1 MANGK
6 TLVGVG
12 VGPGDPQLLT
22 LAAIQAIRDA
32 DVVFGPTTDTTQAG
46 RAELIAKAIL
56 PEIAV
61 VRILFDMTKG
71 AVGVQLRRDA
81 TRHAAREVLSQ
92 LPEGSTAAFI
102 TLGDPNV
109 FSTFNL
115 LAEMVREMQPA
126 ISLRSIPGIMAFQ
139 SVVAQGG
146 ITLLNEEETL
156 SLITG
161 VEAPLVLEREL
172 ADSSKAVVVYKGGRH
187 MRYISEIAAR
197 FDRLEGAVVGTMTGM
212 AGGSI
217 EALGASD
224 ELPYLTTVVIPP
236 KRS

>member
-6 TLVGVG
+6 TLVGIG

-22 LAAIQAIRDA
+22 LAAIQAIREA
-32 DVVFGPTTDTTQAG
+32 DIVFGPTTDIAQAG
-46 RAELIAKAIL
+46 RAELIAKAVL
-56 PEIAV
+56 PDLEVA
-61 VRILFDMTKG
+61 RILFDMSKG
-71 AVGVQLRRDA
+71 AIGVQLRRDA
-81 TRHAAREVLSQ
+81 TRNAAREVLSQ
-92 LPEGSTAAFI
+92 LPDGSTAAFI

-115 LAEMVREMQPA
+115 LAEMIREMYPT

-146 ITLLNEEETL
+146 ITLLDEEETL

-161 VEAPLVLEREL
+161 VETPVVLEREL
-172 ADSSKAVVVYKGGRH
+172 ADPKKAVVVYKGGRH
-187 MRYISEIAAR
+187 MRYISEVAAR

-212 AGGSI
+212 AEGSI
-217 EALGASD
+217 EALGASE
-224 ELPYLTTVVIPP
+224 ELPYLSTVVIPP